1 MANFN
6 QLQISGRGFDQIDRQ
21 RVGRPIVC
29 RFASRL
35 ERIEMFPKTSTLESQ
50 SCIWHLRLICSMSF
64 PPTLPQKYLYLWH
77 PVASLGHFRFYGPSV
92 EVNFTSLYLWV
103 FMGLLEFSFTRSVP
117 FLRAQQRQVFVARRR
132 LPQRRWK
139 PMWGNSDAGTVTKS
153 IEFRRSQMS
162 EMII

>member
-1 MANFN
+1 MHLALATHLFN
-6 QLQISGRGFDQIDRQ
+6 VFSPNIAPKIS
-21 RVGRPIVC
+21 V
-29 RFASRL
+29 
-35 ERIEMFPKTSTLESQ
+35 
-50 SCIWHLRLICSMSF
+50 
-64 PPTLPQKYLYLWH
+64 

-139 PMWGNSDAGTVTKS
+139 PMWGNSDAGMVTKS

-162 EMII
+162 EMTI